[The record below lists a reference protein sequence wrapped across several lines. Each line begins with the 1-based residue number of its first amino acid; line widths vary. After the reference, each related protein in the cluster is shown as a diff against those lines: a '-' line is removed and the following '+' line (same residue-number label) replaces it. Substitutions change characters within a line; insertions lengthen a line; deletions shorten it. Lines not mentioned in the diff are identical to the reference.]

1 MSCRNGSYR
10 KVRNLRVR
18 PVPEMEVCLVF
29 TPDDPNLYTLNPT
42 AWLIFE
48 LCDGRPFAEMEDAFC
63 EAVALLTPRNKACA
77 ELAAGIAR
85 LESQG
90 LIEAAHAD
98 AFARST

>member
-29 TPDDPNLYTLNPT
+29 TPDDPNIYTLNAT

-48 LCDGRPFAEMEDAFC
+48 LCDGRPLSAMEDAFC
-63 EAVALLTPRNKACA
+63 DAVALLTPRDKACA
-77 ELAAGIAR
+77 EFQAGLAR
-85 LESQG
+85 LQSQR
-90 LIEAAHAD
+90 LIEPASAD
-98 AFARST
+98 EFTRPT